1 MLFLFDWFKLFGF
14 FVLWGQLLNSSILCT
29 IFFYH
34 FLKVYF
40 LHRCRHVIHD
50 RGGYHSRIELAIHHH
65 FFERFSLFLGKPAVL
80 NQCWRQRWELILNY
94 SLYWLLCSSNRP
106 FALSK
111 PFTRY
116 FNSSTLLI
124 SFLLVF
130 LWDSVINWSLLLFSK
145 LFLSTVLLR
154 IIIFVVEVFSLIM
167 MILFLKARL
176 SLVKYHFHGHHDG
189 NFFIFL
195 CLLLNKYLISW
206 VYVMLV
212 VISFNFILSVSPTH
226 L

>member
-1 MLFLFDWFKLFGF
+1 MLFLFDRFKLLGL
-14 FVLWGQLLNSSILCT
+14 FVLWGQLLYCSILCT
-29 IFFYH
+29 FFFYH
-34 FLKVYF
+34 FLKVYL
-40 LHRCRHVIHD
+40 LHRCRYVIHD
-50 RGGYHSRIELAIHHH
+50 RGGNHARIELPIHHH
-65 FFERFSLFLGKPAVL
+65 FFERFSLFLSKPAVL
-80 NQCWRQRWELILNY
+80 NQSRWQRWELILNY
-94 SLYWLLCSSNRP
+94 SFYWLLCSSNWP
-106 FALSK
+106 FTLSK

-116 FNSSTLLI
+116 LNSSTLLI
-124 SFLLVF
+124 SFLLIF
-130 LWDSVINWSLLLFSK
+130 LWDSVVNWSLLLFSE
-145 LFLSTVLLR
+145 LFFSTVVLR
-154 IIIFVVEVFSLIM
+154 IIILVVEVFALIM

-176 SLVKYHFHGHHDG
+176 SLVEYHFHGYHDG